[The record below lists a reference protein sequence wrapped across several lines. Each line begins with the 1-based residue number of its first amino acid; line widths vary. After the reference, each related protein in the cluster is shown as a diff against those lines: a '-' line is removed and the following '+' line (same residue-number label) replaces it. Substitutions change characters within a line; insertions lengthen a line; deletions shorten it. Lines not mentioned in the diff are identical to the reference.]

1 MRVCVSEQKQSN
13 DKEAHTMKKFR
24 KGFTLVEL
32 LVVIAILGALAAAM
46 STSVTG
52 ATAKAKAATIANNVA
67 ACITAARLYAINN
80 VETDLT
86 ATTADT
92 VLFASLPSWKDYS
105 TGNIKY
111 ENVTTGKG
119 IDGWAIT
126 VDFGGDP
133 EKDAIATEL
142 SSIKGFSKSYTGPTD
157 ATGTAI
163 VSAASGTGASAT
175 PGSYKFKVTLSSGK
189 IEASL

>member
-1 MRVCVSEQKQSN
+1 
-13 DKEAHTMKKFR
+13 MKRTR

-80 VETDLT
+80 VESDLT
-86 ATTADT
+86 EKTADD
-92 VLFASLPSWKDYS
+92 VLFECLPSWKDYS

-111 ENVTTGKG
+111 ANVTDGKG
-119 IDGWAIT
+119 IDKWAIT
-126 VDFGGDP
+126 VDFGSDP
-133 EKDAIATEL
+133 EKDAIVDEL
-142 SSIKGFSKSYTGPTD
+142 TNINGFKNSYAD
-157 ATGTAI
+157 AKATGAAI
-163 VSAASGTGASAT
+163 VKKAEGTTA
-175 PGSYKFKVTLSSGK
+175 GSYKFQVTLTTGK
-189 IEASL
+189 IIAYSGS

>member
-1 MRVCVSEQKQSN
+1 MRKV
-13 DKEAHTMKKFR
+13 R

-86 ATTADT
+86 EKTADD
-92 VLFASLPSWKDYS
+92 VLFACLPSWKDYS

-111 ENVTTGKG
+111 ENVTDGKG

-126 VDFGGDP
+126 VDFGTDP
-133 EKDAIATEL
+133 EKDAIVDELTKINGFKNSYATADATE
-142 SSIKGFSKSYTGPTD
+142 
-157 ATGTAI
+157 GTAI
-163 VSAASGTGASAT
+163 VTKNTAAAGEDSNGK
-175 PGSYKFKVTLSSGK
+175 YKFQVTLTSGK
-189 IEASL
+189 IEAFSEG

>member
-1 MRVCVSEQKQSN
+1 MRKV
-13 DKEAHTMKKFR
+13 R

-67 ACITAARLYAINN
+67 ECITAARLYAINN

-86 ATTADT
+86 EKTADD
-92 VLFASLPSWKDYS
+92 VLFACLPSWKDYS

-111 ENVTTGKG
+111 ENVTDGKG

-126 VDFGGDP
+126 VDFGTDP
-133 EKDAIATEL
+133 EKDAIVDEL
-142 SSIKGFSKSYTGPTD
+142 TTINGFKKSYTEASATD
-157 ATGTAI
+157 GTAI
-163 VSAASGTGASAT
+163 VTKNTAAAGEDSNGK
-175 PGSYKFKVTLSSGK
+175 YKFQVTLTSGK
-189 IEASL
+189 IEAFNEG

>member
-1 MRVCVSEQKQSN
+1 
-13 DKEAHTMKKFR
+13 MKKFR

-80 VETDLT
+80 VEIDLT
-86 ATTADT
+86 TKTADD
-92 VLFASLPSWKDYS
+92 VLFDCLPSWKDYS

-111 ENVTTGKG
+111 ENVTDGKG

-126 VDFGGDP
+126 VDFSGDP
-133 EKDAIATEL
+133 EKDAIVDELTKINGFKNLYATA
-142 SSIKGFSKSYTGPTD
+142 D

-163 VSAASGTGASAT
+163 VTKTAGETAGK
-175 PGSYKFKVTLSSGK
+175 YKFKVTLNSGK
-189 IEASL
+189 IEAFSEG

>member
-1 MRVCVSEQKQSN
+1 
-13 DKEAHTMKKFR
+13 MKKLR

-86 ATTADT
+86 TKTADD
-92 VLFASLPSWKDYS
+92 VLFECLPSWKDYS

-111 ENVTTGKG
+111 ENVTDGKG

-126 VDFGGDP
+126 VDFGTDP
-133 EKDAIATEL
+133 EKDAIVDEL
-142 SSIKGFSKSYTGPTD
+142 QNIKGFNKSYSSASD
-157 ATGTAI
+157 AAGTAI
-163 VSAASGTGASAT
+163 VVKNTAAADAT
-175 PGSYKFKVTLSSGK
+175 SNGKYKFQVTLTSGK
-189 IEASL
+189 IEAYSGS